1 MNQGWENSTIF
12 DVEQL
17 WRQKQQNMMNN
28 LPRPRFTQQDI
39 IDKRVY
45 VPKSKKSKLC
55 RTYSSPSQFPVE
67 HDSICKKRKHNNSPK
82 KHQKLGSPPKLQN
95 SLDCL
100 SYAIAMTEEANLI
113 SSQPLPDI
121 THIEPNIENEDL
133 TTMSIPNRSPSP
145 SSPITSAAKTIM
157 MLVNNPNSQSSN
169 GYGKKPL
176 YSQ

>member
-17 WRQKQQNMMNN
+17 WRQKQQKMINN

-45 VPKSKKSKLC
+45 VKKQKLF
-55 RTYSSPSQFPVE
+55 RTHSSPFQLQPFSEDDEP
-67 HDSICKKRKHNNSPK
+67 ICKKKKPYARKQKPSP
-82 KHQKLGSPPKLQN
+82 PPKLRN
-95 SLDCL
+95 SLDYL
-100 SYAIAMTEEANLI
+100 SYAIAMTEEAENI

-121 THIEPNIENEDL
+121 SEIEPNINQDLEDL
-133 TTMSIPNRSPSP
+133 SITSIPRSSSP
-145 SSPITSAAKTIM
+145 SSPMTSAAKTIM
-157 MLVNNPNSQSSN
+157 MFVNNSNQQST